1 MGSVAAV
8 VAVASAVAADCVTAV
23 VDVVEEGAA
32 PDDDAHPASARPVA
46 RMSAAAAG
54 NTRR

>member
-1 MGSVAAV
+1 MES
-8 VAVASAVAADCVTAV
+8 VAVAVAVGSAVAADCVTPV

-32 PDDDAHPASARPVA
+32 PDDAHPASARPVA

-54 NTRR
+54 KTRR